1 MVKKGSQ
8 KYKNALF
15 FENSVHFR
23 KKYAKITTERRAYMK
38 PFESEKLP
46 ITYPIDKELL
56 SLLAEANEKFGEYK
70 TALKNLE
77 FDPKLFLD
85 SILLQESL
93 KSTQIEGTQISQD
106 ELYYLKYMPK
116 NDENK
121 EIYNLKKVIDFS
133 ESSRKENSKIT
144 LSFVNQLH
152 QILLDSVRGKE
163 KKPGSIRTIQNWIGP
178 KGCQIEDATY
188 IPPIPEQV
196 PTLLENL
203 FDYMNNQYIDPIF
216 INLAIAH
223 SQFETIHAYHDG
235 NGRLGRAL
243 IPIQLSYLTNET
255 PILFLSEVIELYK
268 PSYYKLLNESRNGNM
283 IQFIKFFL
291 QCIIEQCNNYI
302 YKIYKIKQI
311 YKKDMELV
319 KNIKGKS
326 VYLIMPSILKQVI
339 FTKKDIEL
347 DTKISRNVV
356 SKVIDQLIQLG
367 IIELDNTVAKKAY
380 KYKEIYNVFVKN

>member
-1 MVKKGSQ
+1 MHCFLKIQCKLIIFLTKMPFFGQKGSQ

-15 FENSVHFR
+15 FENSVHFY

-38 PFESEKLP
+38 PFEPEKLP

-144 LSFVNQLH
+144 LSFVNQFDSYRRI
-152 QILLDSVRGKE
+152 QKYLLG
-163 KKPGSIRTIQNWIGP
+163 
-178 KGCQIEDATY
+178 
-188 IPPIPEQV
+188 
-196 PTLLENL
+196 
-203 FDYMNNQYIDPIF
+203 
-216 INLAIAH
+216 
-223 SQFETIHAYHDG
+223 
-235 NGRLGRAL
+235 
-243 IPIQLSYLTNET
+243 
-255 PILFLSEVIELYK
+255 
-268 PSYYKLLNESRNGNM
+268 
-283 IQFIKFFL
+283 
-291 QCIIEQCNNYI
+291 
-302 YKIYKIKQI
+302 
-311 YKKDMELV
+311 LV
-319 KNIKGKS
+319 FHL
-326 VYLIMPSILKQVI
+326 V
-339 FTKKDIEL
+339 
-347 DTKISRNVV
+347 
-356 SKVIDQLIQLG
+356 
-367 IIELDNTVAKKAY
+367 
-380 KYKEIYNVFVKN
+380 